1 MASTITVTPAELKNK
16 ASELKQFNSN
26 LKTQIEELRSQEG
39 ALIGKWEGDAKT
51 AFDAAFKNDMI
62 QMDNFYNAIER
73 YVAALQEITTNT
85 KQNKTTENTNT
96 SIATERKY

>member
-1 MASTITVTPAELKNK
+1 MESTITVTPAELKNK

-39 ALIGKWEGDAKT
+39 ALVGKWEGDAKT

-73 YVAALQEITTNT
+73 YVAALQEIASRYETA
-85 KQNKTTENTNT
+85 ENTNT

>member
-51 AFDAAFKNDMI
+51 AFDAASRTI
-62 QMDNFYNAIER
+62 
-73 YVAALQEITTNT
+73 
-85 KQNKTTENTNT
+85 
-96 SIATERKY
+96 